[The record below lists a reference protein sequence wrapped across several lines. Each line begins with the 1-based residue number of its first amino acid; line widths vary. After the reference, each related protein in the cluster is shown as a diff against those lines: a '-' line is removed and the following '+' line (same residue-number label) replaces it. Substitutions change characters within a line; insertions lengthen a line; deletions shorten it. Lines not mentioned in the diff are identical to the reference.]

1 MRTRAS
7 LIAGAMA
14 LAICLVCPLVDA
26 FDQWDHVLQTG
37 HDTEYPLV
45 VLALC
50 VGAAFVLARL
60 IVRLSPNLLV
70 SSVRYALQSCL
81 NSFLSLIT
89 PATLALASISPRL
102 ASVSRTSPKIA
113 KETLFSP
120 LAVGC
125 SQTDA
130 NAPLEA

>member
-1 MRTRAS
+1 MRTRVS

-26 FDQWDHVLQTG
+26 FDQWDHVFQTG
-37 HDTEYPLV
+37 HDSEYPLV

-89 PATLALASISPRL
+89 PATLALASISP
-102 ASVSRTSPKIA
+102 
-113 KETLFSP
+113 P
-120 LAVGC
+120 L
-125 SQTDA
+125 S
-130 NAPLEA
+130 LRI